1 MNEMDDLTVN
11 LISMV
16 LLLLNVLL
24 AMKPFEV
31 IALMLLDLNGI
42 LNTLLV
48 LIAKSP
54 SLVEASLNMEE
65 NLIARLTIINKL
77 DLNVLVVVSQSLDD
91 ASMLS
96 ISDGIQSTSFVLSVW
111 NHLLEEAL
119 LNKMERLIVRVA
131 IVNYGIVLHQRKL
144 RQLNLIIMSMSIW

>member
-1 MNEMDDLTVN
+1 MKEMDDLTVN

-16 LLLLNVLL
+16 LLLLNVPLV
-24 AMKPFEV
+24 MKPFEV

-54 SLVEASLNMEE
+54 SLVEASLNTEE

-77 DLNVLVVVSQSLDD
+77 DLNALAVVSQLLDD
-91 ASMLS
+91 ASTLLT
-96 ISDGIQSTSFVLSVW
+96 SDGIQSISFVLSVW

-131 IVNYGIVLHQRKL
+131 IANYGIVLDRRKL
-144 RQLNLIIMSMSIW
+144 RQLNLIIMSISI